1 MGIVIED
8 SPREPRAAPVLPL
21 GIAADIRNGKKEKQL
36 PFALATFISAFLL
49 FQVQLLL
56 GKQILPLFG
65 GTPAAWTACLL
76 VFQLLILAG
85 YGYSHA
91 MAMWVSPRTQFV
103 IHGVA
108 LGLSALLLV
117 ILGYLWSTPIS
128 PGASWHPPPSADPTW
143 IIARFLFMAIG
154 LPFFLLSTTS
164 PLIQRWF
171 AKASP
176 GKSPYR
182 LYALSNAGSLLGLL
196 SYPFLV
202 EPFLRFSMQAWAWSA
217 GYFVFLA
224 CCYFS
229 ARSAAR
235 SLVSVE
241 QEQEPVPVRQARVMS
256 ARWPVRLLWIS

>member
-8 SPREPRAAPVLPL
+8 APREPRAPSVLPL
-21 GIAADIRNGKKEKQL
+21 GIAKDVRNVKAEKQL

-91 MAMWVSPRTQFV
+91 LAMWVSPRGQFI

-117 ILGYLWSTPIS
+117 ILGSFWSTPIT
-128 PGASWHPPPSADPTW
+128 PGASWRPPTSCRPPPGPSRSRW
-143 IIARFLFMAIG
+143 AR
-154 LPFFLLSTTS
+154 
-164 PLIQRWF
+164 RW
-171 AKASP
+171 A
-176 GKSPYR
+176 
-182 LYALSNAGSLLGLL
+182 
-196 SYPFLV
+196 
-202 EPFLRFSMQAWAWSA
+202 AW
-217 GYFVFLA
+217 
-224 CCYFS
+224 
-229 ARSAAR
+229 
-235 SLVSVE
+235 
-241 QEQEPVPVRQARVMS
+241 
-256 ARWPVRLLWIS
+256 